1 VEHSAA
7 LVAAEQGLAT
17 SPDALVDPA
26 VRRALAG
33 RLADVAVDHI
43 VGAPLDVMGRELLL
57 TGPLQRSVEPAF
69 VTFSGGVSEYL
80 LGHETADFG
89 DIARE
94 LAAGVT
100 RRLRTR
106 MPVPVLD
113 AGQRIRATVIGAS
126 QFTVQVS
133 GKTIHLGGAAAL
145 PVQNVPVVHL
155 GMPLPDRIDPEA
167 VAAAFRRSA
176 RQQDRDPAEVL
187 ALAFTWTGPPSYER
201 LAAVGRGIVAF
212 AGRGSELLVLVIDGD
227 VGQTLGRLLERE
239 LGLSRQLIS
248 IDGTELVDLDFVDI
262 GAVIDPPG
270 VVPVVIKSL
279 LFS

>member
-1 VEHSAA
+1 
-7 LVAAEQGLAT
+7 
-17 SPDALVDPA
+17 
-26 VRRALAG
+26 
-33 RLADVAVDHI
+33 
-43 VGAPLDVMGRELLL
+43 
-57 TGPLQRSVEPAF
+57 
-69 VTFSGGVSEYL
+69 
-80 LGHETADFG
+80 
-89 DIARE
+89 
-94 LAAGVT
+94 
-100 RRLRTR
+100 